1 MIIRHFFFDVLELK
15 NLNKSISNINIKELI
30 KFERKPRK
38 FFLFAIFGK
47 KIFFLLIII
56 LVIFKSNL
64 FQSKTKSDK
73 SNASSFIYKFLSRNQ
88 NKKYDKLGKRI
99 YSRTGSLS
107 FNYLDKVFNKKKID
121 DSNSNF
127 NHIHVAM
134 SFNNDYHLLSSVSI
148 ASLLKNSAPTS
159 FIHLHIIVVDGWV
172 YSTMKKLNSLKYK
185 INSNCEFI
193 FHNGEQALKDF
204 GEDSKKEAKGIGE
217 YARLLAPYF
226 ANDTDRLIITDS
238 ADIFFD
244 KDLLELYNYPLDD
257 KFVKGIEDPYTSCF
271 PTFIFFKKENYFNGG
286 VLLVNAKKWREFD
299 LYHDLVTF
307 YKAFKYKNKL
317 MTPIQD
323 LLNNFFP
330 SISVGNLP
338 LRYNFQGY
346 TDANGIDI
354 YEMIYKKDCS
364 KYYNKKKE
372 LIKEEKKIVIRH
384 TNKFKTYYGD
394 KFDNLFNE
402 WTYYA
407 KMTGFYKEICK
418 KYPTVCK

>member
-372 LIKEEKKIVIRH
+372 LIKEEKKLVIRH
-384 TNKFKTYYGD
+384 SNKYKVYNGD